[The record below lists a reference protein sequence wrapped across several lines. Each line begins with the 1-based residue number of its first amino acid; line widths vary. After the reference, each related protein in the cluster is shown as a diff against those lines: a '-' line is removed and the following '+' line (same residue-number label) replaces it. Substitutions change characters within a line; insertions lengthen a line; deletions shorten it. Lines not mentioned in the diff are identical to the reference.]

1 MSGEDKSEGAGKP
14 GEAVAKTGC
23 IGILA
28 VGLMIGIIVGVA
40 VGAFGFPQAQSQ
52 GFSAGSALTPE
63 KAGVEAIDFITN
75 YAVAPGVDVEL
86 INITEIEGA
95 NLYKIAV
102 NISAMGRSQTAESYM
117 TKDGKLLFPN
127 GIDIEEFKEMAEQQK
142 REEENRTRE
151 QQQQRQNTTIGNFIV
166 SGDEI
171 CVEDEKPII
180 YFFGSEGCGACK
192 WEHPVIV
199 NVTAKFE
206 GFISF
211 HDNTNTD
218 STADEDIFAKY
229 SDGHIPTLVLGCKY
243 YRVGAGASM
252 GEEQEA
258 KVLTALICDLTGNK
272 PRDVCTAP
280 EIVDLINEI

>member
-1 MSGEDKSEGAGKP
+1 MSGEDKSEGVGKP
-14 GEAVAKTGC
+14 GEAGIKTGF

-28 VGLMIGIIVGVA
+28 VGLMIGIIIGVA

-52 GFSAGSALTPE
+52 VFSAGSALRPDE
-63 KAGVEAIDFITN
+63 AGVRAVDFITN

-86 INITEIEGA
+86 INVTEVEGA
-95 NLYKIAV
+95 NLYKMAV
-102 NISAMGRSQTAESYM
+102 NISSMRGTQTAESYM
-117 TKDGKLLFPN
+117 TKDGKLLFPS
-127 GIDIEEFKEMAEQQK
+127 GIDIEEFEEMVEQQK
-142 REEENRTRE
+142 REEENSTRE

-171 CVEDEKPII
+171 CTEVGKPIV

-192 WEHPVIV
+192 WEHPVIA

-211 HDNTNTD
+211 HDNID
-218 STADEDIFAKY
+218 STADQEIFDKY
-229 SDGHIPTLVLGCKY
+229 STGYIPTLVLGCKY
-243 YRVGAGASM
+243 YRVGAGKNM

-258 KVLTALICDLTGNK
+258 KVLTALICDLTDNK
-272 PRDVCTAP
+272 PVDVCTAP
-280 EIVDLINEI
+280 EIADLINKI